1 MTATVIKNNRLVNLS
16 NISASIHIGKSGL
29 KSIKKKI
36 IAKDAKMI
44 LEMNSINLRSRTTNF
59 SSLKRLNK
67 SKAFK
72 IDAIENAN
80 ARPI

>member
-29 KSIKKKI
+29 KFIKKSV

-44 LEMNSINLRSRTTNF
+44 LEMNSINL
-59 SSLKRLNK
+59 
-67 SKAFK
+67 
-72 IDAIENAN
+72 
-80 ARPI
+80 

>member
-1 MTATVIKNNRLVNLS
+1 
-16 NISASIHIGKSGL
+16 
-29 KSIKKKI
+29 
-36 IAKDAKMI
+36 MI
-44 LEMNSINLRSRTTNF
+44 LEINSINIRSKTTNF